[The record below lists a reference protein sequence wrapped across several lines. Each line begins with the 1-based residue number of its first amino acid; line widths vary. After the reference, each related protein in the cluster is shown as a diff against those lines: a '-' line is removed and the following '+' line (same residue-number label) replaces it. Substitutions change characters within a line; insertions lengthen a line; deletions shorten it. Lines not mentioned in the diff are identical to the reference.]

1 MKTET
6 KKLEKCQ
13 VELNVALDAEEMK
26 AIVKDVEK
34 AFVREAQLPGFRKG
48 KVPLDL
54 IRKEFAQG
62 LKQEIERMM
71 FQKNIAEAV
80 KAEKLEEVAIADVK
94 DVKYGA
100 EGGSFTAVVEV
111 KPTFKLPTYKGVK
124 INKDATKV
132 EDKAVEDQLTRLRA
146 AYAKYEDAKEGET
159 VAEGD
164 FVQID
169 YAGTVG
175 GKSILE
181 LAPEAKI
188 VAGGTGFWTQ
198 VEEGRFLPEIL
209 DAVKG
214 MKTGE
219 TKEGVKASFDKEAAP
234 EGLKGEKAV
243 YTVTLKSFRRRVLP
257 TDAEFVEKAKA
268 ESLEKLT
275 ATIREQLE
283 KQAAQQDAV
292 RRENEAVEA
301 LLKKADFDVPGSQ
314 VRRAMD
320 GYLQQLAERAQYAG
334 LTQEY
339 FDKNRDKILKDAEE
353 AATRQVR
360 LWYIIE
366 AIAKEE
372 KIEAGEGKDADLG
385 KKVLD
390 FILANAK

>member
-13 VELNVALDAEEMK
+13 VALTVVLDAEEMK

-54 IRKEFAQG
+54 VRKEFAQG

-80 KAEKLEEVAIADVK
+80 KAEKLEEVGIADIK
-94 DVKYGA
+94 DVKHGA
-100 EGGSFTAVVEV
+100 EGGGFTAIVEV
-111 KPTFKLPTYKGVK
+111 KPTFKLPAYKGVK
-124 INKDATKV
+124 INAAATKV
-132 EDKAVEDQLTRLRA
+132 EDQAVADQIARLRA

-169 YAGTVG
+169 YSGTIG
-175 GKSILE
+175 GKPILE
-181 LAPEAKI
+181 RAPEAKV
-188 VAGGTGFWTQ
+188 VASGTGFWTQ

-214 MKTGE
+214 MKAGE
-219 TKEGVKASFDKEAAP
+219 TKEGVKATFDKEAAP

-257 TDAEFVEKAKA
+257 TDAEFIEKAKS

-275 ATIREQLE
+275 ATVREQLE
-283 KQAAQQDAV
+283 KQAAQQDAA

-339 FDKNRDKILKDAEE
+339 FEANRDKILKDAEE

-372 KIEAGEGKDADLG
+372 KIEAGKDADGALG
-385 KKVLD
+385 KKVLE